1 MTDAPYDP
9 PLDPVLEQLTAL
21 SIEHEVMPC
30 DPALADT
37 ADFCAAYGI
46 DPADSANAILVAGKA
61 RDGEPRPFALCLV
74 LATHRLDVN
83 GAVRK
88 RLGSRKASFAGAE
101 ETAELTGMQIGGVTP
116 FGLPAGS
123 DVPIWIDG
131 AVMARERVVV
141 GGGSRNRK
149 LLLPPEGLLAL
160 PGAEAVEDLARPIPP
175 PDG

>member
-61 RDGEPRPFALCLV
+61 RDGEPRPFA
-74 LATHRLDVN
+74 
-83 GAVRK
+83 
-88 RLGSRKASFAGAE
+88 
-101 ETAELTGMQIGGVTP
+101 
-116 FGLPAGS
+116 
-123 DVPIWIDG
+123 
-131 AVMARERVVV
+131 
-141 GGGSRNRK
+141 
-149 LLLPPEGLLAL
+149 
-160 PGAEAVEDLARPIPP
+160 
-175 PDG
+175 